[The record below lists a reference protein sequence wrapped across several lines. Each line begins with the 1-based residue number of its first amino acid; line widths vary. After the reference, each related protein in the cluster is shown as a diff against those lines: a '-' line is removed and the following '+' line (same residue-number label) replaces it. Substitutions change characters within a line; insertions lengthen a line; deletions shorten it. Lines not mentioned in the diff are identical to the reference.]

1 MQEESCVLSWRRK
14 AAEMPTNAGGS
25 MCGAFCKIEALPNA
39 GGGMCVELGKNYPA
53 MDSGEIRI
61 RQLGYKQELRR
72 NFTLVS
78 NASIG
83 FTAISILTGITG
95 KSACPT
101 RSVKGLCLL
110 SKVRATAG
118 KPI

>member
-1 MQEESCVLSWRRK
+1 M
-14 AAEMPTNAGGS
+14 GH
-25 MCGAFCKIEALPNA
+25 
-39 GGGMCVELGKNYPA
+39 PA

-95 KSACPT
+95 NSASQHSEVT
-101 RSVKGLCLL
+101 CLPP
-110 SKVRATAG
+110 KCRINAG
-118 KPI
+118 KLS

>member
-1 MQEESCVLSWRRK
+1 
-14 AAEMPTNAGGS
+14 
-25 MCGAFCKIEALPNA
+25 
-39 GGGMCVELGKNYPA
+39 

-78 NASIG
+78 NASLG

-95 KSACPT
+95 ELQPLPT
-101 RSVKGLCLL
+101 ALGVNLSVMIQATCTHKPL
-110 SKVRATAG
+110 SSLAISPCFCQRCIGSMRRMYLPNAALDKRMESHISILTLRHC
-118 KPI
+118 

>member
-1 MQEESCVLSWRRK
+1 MSSEAGTNTALSLAGK
-14 AAEMPTNAGGS
+14 A
-25 MCGAFCKIEALPNA
+25 L
-39 GGGMCVELGKNYPA
+39 CVELGKNPA

-95 KSACPT
+95 EPQPLSC
-101 RSVKGLCLL
+101 CLWRH
-110 SKVRATAG
+110 SSCAAAG
-118 KPI
+118 HLPLRVSQQP

>member
-1 MQEESCVLSWRRK
+1 
-14 AAEMPTNAGGS
+14 
-25 MCGAFCKIEALPNA
+25 
-39 GGGMCVELGKNYPA
+39 MCVELGKNYPA

-95 KSACPT
+95 KSAYPT
-101 RSVKGLCLL
+101 PSIVGLYISSPMSEQPLASHHERIVHHDPQDSSTCTFGN
-110 SKVRATAG
+110 A
-118 KPI
+118 

>member
-1 MQEESCVLSWRRK
+1 
-14 AAEMPTNAGGS
+14 
-25 MCGAFCKIEALPNA
+25 
-39 GGGMCVELGKNYPA
+39 

-95 KSACPT
+95 EPHPLSWCFWQLSLCNSAGHLPHHAP
-101 RSVKGLCLL
+101 L
-110 SKVRATAG
+110 SSLDLPPCFHQHSSAIALHVSA
-118 KPI
+118 

>member
-1 MQEESCVLSWRRK
+1 
-14 AAEMPTNAGGS
+14 
-25 MCGAFCKIEALPNA
+25 
-39 GGGMCVELGKNYPA
+39 

-95 KSACPT
+95 EPQPLPAASGGYPCVIVQATYQPMRPLAALTSLPAPISAP
-101 RSVKGLCLL
+101 SAAAALHV
-110 SKVRATAG
+110 S
-118 KPI
+118 I

>member
-1 MQEESCVLSWRRK
+1 
-14 AAEMPTNAGGS
+14 
-25 MCGAFCKIEALPNA
+25 
-39 GGGMCVELGKNYPA
+39 MCVELGKIYPA

-101 RSVKGLCLL
+101 PSVLGLYISCPKSEQPLA
-110 SKVRATAG
+110 SHHERIVH
-118 KPI
+118 